1 MSLYHLL
8 SKRAAEKKPVR
19 IGMIGAGRYGAMFL
33 AQAKYIPGMQIVG
46 VADLN
51 LEKAQKAIVRSGWSE
66 DMLKKVGNTGQIN
79 DSAQRGAIALT
90 DDAESLIH
98 ADLDVV
104 IEVTG
109 TVDAASRHIWAAL
122 GDGKHVVNV
131 SAEAD
136 ALLGLALQK
145 RAEEKGVVYSYG
157 FGDEP
162 AELCEQIDWAKTS
175 GFEVVCIGKYIE
187 YTPEK
192 RYVNPGNVWEYK
204 KTYTKE
210 QIESGDVNAKMFSS
224 FLDGTK
230 TLTETCC
237 AANAYKLLPPSG
249 GMKFPTIEFD
259 DLVHSLKPKSAGGIL
274 QHSGTIEVPSNFHPD
289 GTPVKNHLRWGVF
302 ITVKALSDYACS
314 VLLDFQKEKRM
325 IVDSSGEYGFTY
337 RPTHILGLELGH
349 SVASVAVA
357 GLPTGCPTSFMAD
370 MVSVAKK
377 DLKPGDMLD
386 GPGAYALY
394 GDLVPA
400 KDSLVKGYLPTGLT
414 ENVKVIRPVSKDSI
428 ITYDDV
434 ELDETMFS
442 YKMRKDIENGKYGKW
457 L

>member
-8 SKRAAEKKPVR
+8 CKRAAENNPIK
-19 IGMIGAGRYGAMFL
+19 IGMIGAGRYGAMFV
-33 AQAKYIPGMQIVG
+33 AQAKFIPGMQIVG

-51 LEKAQKAIVRSGWSE
+51 LEKAQKAIVRSGWPE
-66 DMLKKVGNTGQIN
+66 DILQKANTSDQIN
-79 DSAQRGAIALT
+79 DQAAKGRIALT
-90 DDAESLIH
+90 DDAEKLIH

-104 IEVTG
+104 VEVTG
-109 TVDAASRHIWAAL
+109 TVDAASRHIWTAL
-122 GDGKHVVNV
+122 DDGKHVVNV

-145 RAEEKGVVYSYG
+145 KAEEKGVVYSYG
-157 FGDEP
+157 YGDEP
-162 AELCEQIDWAKTS
+162 AELCEQVDWARTS
-175 GFEVVCIGKYIE
+175 GFEVACIGKYIE

-237 AANAYKLLPPSG
+237 AANAFQLIPQSG
-249 GMKFPTIEFD
+249 GMKFPTMEFD
-259 DLVHSLKPKSAGGIL
+259 DLVNLLKPKSEGGIL

-302 ITVKALSDYACS
+302 LIVKALSDYACS
-314 VLLDFQKEKRM
+314 VLRDFHKEKRM
-325 IVDSSGEYGFTY
+325 IVDTSGTHGMMY
-337 RPTHILGLELGH
+337 RPTHILGLELGK
-349 SVASVAVA
+349 SVASAVVSE
-357 GLPTGCPTSFMAD
+357 LPTGCPTSFVAD

-377 DLKPGDMLD
+377 DLKPGNILD

-400 KDSLVKGYLPTGLT
+400 KESLAKGYLPTGLT
-414 ENVKVIRPVSKDSI
+414 ENVKVIRPVSKDTV

-434 ELDETMFS
+434 ELDEGLFS
-442 YKMRKDIENGKYGKW
+442 YKMRKDIEQGKYGKF
-457 L
+457 